1 MARTAAILRAV
12 ARALRRDQRTLE
24 TIAGNN
30 FFWVTVL
37 LLQQAG
43 AFIYLLFGLILLFPL
58 STDPLRKV
66 PRSRLGLWPLDL
78 NERWTLRLASPWVN
92 PVSWLLAAGALWVG
106 RGKFS
111 FGLWGAV
118 AGLAAAAF
126 SLSAVPWR
134 PHRRA
139 WHAVPQFPGAL
150 NNLVRKNLREMLCTL
165 DFYCALLLSLSALAF
180 RIAGKL
186 PEEALLPMTVLI
198 AIALSSYAQCL
209 FGLDGWSGLERYR
222 LLPVQ
227 GWQVLAAK
235 DAAYLALAIPLSLT
249 AAPLPG
255 ACAALISLAVGHQ
268 ATVKRHKTQARWRFS
283 AGAPLMEGLAQAVLI
298 AVAASAVHTSYWFA
312 PLCVAIWMGSLWWYG
327 RMWDRQG
334 IEAMESD

>member
-1 MARTAAILRAV
+1 MARTTAILRAV
-12 ARALRRDQRTLE
+12 ARALRRDQKTIE
-24 TIAGNN
+24 SIAGNN

-66 PRSRLGLWPLDL
+66 PRSRLALWPLEPQ
-78 NERWTLRLASPWVN
+78 ERWMLRFASPWVN
-92 PVSWLLAAGALWVG
+92 PVSWLLALGALWVA

-118 AGLAAAAF
+118 VGLVAAAF
-126 SLSAVPWR
+126 CISAVPWR
-134 PHRRA
+134 PHRVA
-139 WHAVPQFPGAL
+139 WRAVPHFPGAL
-150 NNLVRKNLREMLCTL
+150 NHLIRKNLREMLCTL
-165 DFYCALLLSLSALAF
+165 DFYCALLLSLSTLAF

-186 PEEALLPMTVLI
+186 PEDAMLPMTVLV

-222 LLPVQ
+222 LLPLQ

-235 DAAYLALAIPLSLT
+235 DAAYLALAIPLALT
-249 AAPLPG
+249 LAPVPG
-255 ACAALISLAVGHQ
+255 FAAALISLAVGHH

-283 AGAPLMEGLAQAVLI
+283 AGAPLMEGLTQAVLI
-298 AVAASAVHTSYWFA
+298 AVAASAVERSYWFA
-312 PLCVAIWMGSLWWYG
+312 PLCAAIWIGSLWWYG
-327 RMWDRQG
+327 RMWDRES
-334 IEAMESD
+334 IEAVA